1 MLCVI
6 FGVNLV
12 CKFFCS
18 SQEHVN
24 QVVLTGYPQP
34 GMWRSAAQQLA
45 RQKFEAV
52 GRVKRLS
59 NFPLFRHII
68 TFQSTSN
75 SPATNA
81 QAVERPPEFERGP
94 DLKSGLR
101 FGTVSPNP
109 LSPLDSAFLELV
121 HLLPQCWRHSPSTD
135 HNQEYRKPESSL
147 EVSDNQVYLSAIE
160 AHGLSDQ
167 EIDCS
172 DDEALENGWLNVC
185 DDTKSASQIAQE
197 KRIQRKKQRELYKR
211 QLKVETEAWQ
221 EAATAYKE
229 MMTEMC
235 RKSLAPN
242 LPFAQSLLLGWFEP
256 LR

>member
-1 MLCVI
+1 
-6 FGVNLV
+6 
-12 CKFFCS
+12 
-18 SQEHVN
+18 
-24 QVVLTGYPQP
+24 
-34 GMWRSAAQQLA
+34 MWRSAAQQLA
-45 RQKFEAV
+45 RQKLEAV
-52 GRVKRLS
+52 GRAKSLS

-135 HNQEYRKPESSL
+135 HNQEYRKPEPSL

-160 AHGLSDQ
+160 AHELSDQ

-172 DDEALENGWLNVC
+172 DDEALENGWLNVG
-185 DDTKSASQIAQE
+185 DDTKSASQTAQE
-197 KRIQRKKQRELYKR
+197 KKIQRKKQRELYKR

-221 EAATAYKE
+221 AAATAYKE